1 MMIHPQA
8 QPFYISG
15 SSDMAIL
22 FIHGFTASPAEMLP
36 LARML
41 QARLDCTVRGVLLPG
56 HGSTPA
62 DLNQTTWRDW
72 YAKSAAELTDLLEK
86 YEAVY
91 VVGLSMGGLL
101 SIYSGLHA
109 AGAKG
114 VVSINAPL
122 FNRSP
127 WVTVL
132 APVLQWV
139 RPYFPKRN
147 RVRSEQLELMGRY
160 AYKVYPVRA
169 LRSMMDLRCRV
180 MEELPKLT
188 TPLLVVQSQDDES
201 VDPRSGVWL
210 ANNAVNARVTSM
222 ELQRSGHVATMGPE
236 IEAIAEKI
244 SNFIIKSDQGGNG
257 FGT

>member
-1 MMIHPQA
+1 MIHLQA
-8 QPFYISG
+8 QPFYIGG

-22 FIHGFTASPAEMLP
+22 FIHGLTASPSEMLP

-62 DLNQTTWRDW
+62 DLNRTTWHDW
-72 YAKSAAELTDLLEK
+72 YARAADELTGLLEK
-86 YEAVY
+86 YKAVY

-109 AGAKG
+109 AGVKG

-122 FNRSP
+122 YNRSP
-127 WVTVL
+127 WVTAL
-132 APVLQWV
+132 APVLQWAC
-139 RPYFPKRN
+139 PYFPKRN

-169 LRSMMDLRCRV
+169 LRSMMDLRRRV
-180 MEELPKLT
+180 MKELPELT
-188 TPLLVVQSQDDES
+188 APLLVVQSQDDES
-201 VDPRSGVWL
+201 VDPRSAVWL
-210 ANNAVNARVTSM
+210 AENAVNARVTTM
-222 ELQRSGHVATMGPE
+222 ELHRSGHVATMGPE
-236 IEAIAEKI
+236 LETIAEKI
-244 SNFIIKSDQGGNG
+244 SDFIIRSDQGGND